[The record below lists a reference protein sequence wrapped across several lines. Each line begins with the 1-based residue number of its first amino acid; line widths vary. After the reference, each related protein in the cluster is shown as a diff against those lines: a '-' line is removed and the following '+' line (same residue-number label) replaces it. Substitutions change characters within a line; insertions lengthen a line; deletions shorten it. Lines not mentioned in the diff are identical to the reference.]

1 VNIRTLIVRLSGIGV
16 IGALLTL
23 SLPSAAFASS
33 NDGSCDWG
41 EVCLYYY
48 NNFQGPIRD
57 TVNNYSNYAIYTFHN
72 SSLPLNDDVDSVRN
86 LDPNFGVTL
95 YQNES
100 FNTNVAGWSVWIPPN
115 GSESSLGPYS
125 NEASSHH
132 WGN

>member
-1 VNIRTLIVRLSGIGV
+1 MNIRKLVVRLSGIGV
-16 IGALLTL
+16 IGAALILP
-23 SLPSAAFASS
+23 SPSAAFASS
-33 NDGSCDWG
+33 NDGACDWG

-57 TVNNYSNYAIYTFHN
+57 TVNNYTNYAVYTFHN

-95 YQNES
+95 YENES
-100 FNTNVAGWSVWIPPN
+100 FNTNLAGWSVWIPPD